1 MSMKFQTQL
10 ELDSIEDPM
19 LNNMWEV
26 VMPKLDIQY
35 LMSKGIDA
43 YFGGKWNGYNEFAPI
58 VEEIT
63 FAPLGF
69 RNSTDIRAGT
79 TYYNIPLD
87 KIDAKEANLTF
98 YCDKEMKT
106 QFYLKAWKETIFNEE
121 DEFYY
126 LPYQYKK
133 DIFVYFYGLTETT
146 VTTTPIIQYCLKGCY
161 PITQDDITL
170 KYSKNADR
178 FRITQKFNV
187 DRVIIE
193 SYNSNSMAHGISST
207 IKGISNLAKAVSPTN
222 VIKNMFKSSTSS
234 MGTEAHKAADEAYGI
249 TYSPGSDS
257 NGMGMITAA
266 AAGALAKPITKK
278 LGI

>member
-10 ELDSIEDPM
+10 ELDKIEDPM

-35 LMSKGIDA
+35 LMPTGT
-43 YFGGKWNGYNEFAPI
+43 FGGSWNGYNEYAPT

-69 RNSTDIRAGT
+69 KNSTDIRAGT
-79 TYYNIPLD
+79 TFYNIPLD
-87 KIDAKEANLTF
+87 KLDAKEANLTF
-98 YCDKEMKT
+98 YCDKQMKT

-133 DIFVYFYGLTETT
+133 DIFVYFYGLTETMAS
-146 VTTTPIIQYCLKGCY
+146 TTPVIQYCLKGCY

-170 KYSKNADR
+170 KYSKTADR

-187 DRVIIE
+187 DRVIIA
-193 SYNSNSMAHGISST
+193 SYNSNGISGGIAAAT
-207 IKGISNLAKAVSPTN
+207 RAISNLAKAVSPTN
-222 VIKNMFKSSTSS
+222 VIKNITSGFSKSI
-234 MGTEAHKAADEAYGI
+234 GAEAHKTADEAYGI